1 MSRLLKIGTRDSA
14 LALWQA
20 RKVQDELRAH
30 GYPSELVP
38 VKSTGDLILDKPLYE
53 LGITGIFTKT
63 LDVALLAGQIDLAV
77 HSLKDVP
84 TALPKGIVQAAV
96 LPRGTVEDVL
106 VRKNN
111 PGNQRHGV
119 VATGSLRRKAQ
130 WLRKYPEDRIDN
142 LRGNVQTRLQKLED
156 SAWDGA
162 IFAAAGLERL
172 EIKPE
177 HLEVLDWMLP
187 APAQG
192 ALMVAV
198 REDAPEVYAMVNKLN
213 HPETELC
220 VGVERHFLRDLEGGC
235 TAPIGAYAG
244 IEEDQL
250 KFEGAVFSLDGRE
263 AVSVTKSTAVEQE
276 IFVQNGESAMTSEQ
290 LQKTA
295 QEWGQQFAQEVLQ
308 NGGNSIM
315 EALRKAL
322 DS

>member
-20 RKVQDELRAH
+20 RKVQEELGAH

-106 VRKNN
+106 VRKNT
-111 PGNQRHGV
+111 PGEQRHGV

-198 REDAPEVYAMVNKLN
+198 REDAPEVYTMVNQLN
-213 HPETELC
+213 HPKTEFC
-220 VGVERHFLRDLEGGC
+220 VGIERHFLRALEGGC
-235 TAPIGAYAG
+235 TAPIGAHAYVEG
-244 IEEDQL
+244 DQL

-263 AVSVTKSTAVEQE
+263 AVSITRTTTVPREILVQDGAEAVSGQLRRTAP
-276 IFVQNGESAMTSEQ
+276 
-290 LQKTA
+290 
-295 QEWGQQFAQEVLQ
+295 EWGQQFAQEVLQ
-308 NGGNSIM
+308 DGGASIM

>member
-1 MSRLLKIGTRDSA
+1 
-14 LALWQA
+14 
-20 RKVQDELRAH
+20 
-30 GYPSELVP
+30 
-38 VKSTGDLILDKPLYE
+38 
-53 LGITGIFTKT
+53 
-63 LDVALLAGQIDLAV
+63 
-77 HSLKDVP
+77 
-84 TALPKGIVQAAV
+84 
-96 LPRGTVEDVL
+96 L

-177 HLEVLDWMLP
+177 YLEVLDWMLP

-198 REDAPEVYAMVNKLN
+198 REDAPEVYAMVSKLN
-213 HPETELC
+213 HPETEFC
-220 VGVERHFLRDLEGGC
+220 VGVERHFLRALEGGC

-276 IFVQNGESAMTSEQ
+276 IFVQNGESAVTSEQ

-308 NGGNSIM
+308 NGGDSIM